1 MKIRLIL
8 FLLLSIPSISEAQF
22 KWPNGAKAAVCLTYD
37 DALDCQ
43 LNYAI
48 PELDSAGLK
57 GTFFCTG
64 NSTSLYR
71 RMNEW
76 KAAAGR
82 GHELGNHSLFHP
94 CIKHRPDGS
103 DYAWVKPEYD
113 LGIYTIQQFIA
124 ELKTANTL
132 LKAIDGQESRTYGYT
147 CSDCFAGGIY
157 FTDSLKSIFV
167 AARSGKPFPE
177 TMDSYN
183 VYETPSWAVMDN
195 TAEELIAYANKAR
208 ENGTIAVF
216 QFHSVG
222 GGYINTGAEQH
233 RKLLEYISKNRKDF
247 YCATFKEVMEYIK
260 KNK

>member
-103 DYAWVKPEYD
+103 DYAWVKPDGDFTDIVQFLFKNIPGFSVTAYENVHILYSKWNFWI
-113 LGIYTIQQFIA
+113 LGLATATPLPYGVFSVSAGVFNLNIFIFFLTTLISQGIKYSFLA
-124 ELKTANTL
+124 IFATVLGPKIKMLMQSELKRIIVIATAFIII
-132 LKAIDGQESRTYGYT
+132 AIILSN
-147 CSDCFAGGIY
+147 
-157 FTDSLKSIFV
+157 SL
-167 AARSGKPFPE
+167 
-177 TMDSYN
+177 
-183 VYETPSWAVMDN
+183 
-195 TAEELIAYANKAR
+195 
-208 ENGTIAVF
+208 
-216 QFHSVG
+216 
-222 GGYINTGAEQH
+222 
-233 RKLLEYISKNRKDF
+233 
-247 YCATFKEVMEYIK
+247 
-260 KNK
+260 